1 MTTEIIAIV
10 VVMIVV
16 ELLEKLK
23 GGPLAFARGA
33 LVLSELKVDREEPIP
48 VRMTGR
54 KAGLI
59 AWILTKIGIDPTTT
73 LTVTEHRVEISEGS
87 LSGRVVHR
95 IPLCSVSN
103 IGAGYSKPFGMLVA
117 GVLLTVMGLCSA
129 FAPGETSGSVI
140 IFLMGAAACFAD
152 YCLCKTIALFVLSAS
167 GVGAHVAFKPGI
179 IGAGA
184 IDEAKAHE
192 IVELVTDLVEKSMQE
207 PRAMNVPH

>member
-1 MTTEIIAIV
+1 MMEIVTLV
-10 VVMIVV
+10 VVVV
-16 ELLEKLK
+16 VATLAEKIK

-33 LVLSELKVDREEPIP
+33 LVLSELKVDREGP
-48 VRMTGR
+48 VPVQMSGR

-103 IGAGYSKPFGMLVA
+103 IGAGYLKPFGMLVA

-129 FAPGETSGSVI
+129 FAHGETSGSAV
-140 IFLMGAAACFAD
+140 IFLLGAGACFAD
-152 YCLCKTIALFVLSAS
+152 YYLCKTLALFVLSAS
-167 GVGAHVAFKPGI
+167 GVGVHIAFKPGI
-179 IGAGA
+179 IGVGA

-192 IVELVTDLVEKSMQE
+192 IVELVTDLVEKNM
-207 PRAMNVPH
+207 